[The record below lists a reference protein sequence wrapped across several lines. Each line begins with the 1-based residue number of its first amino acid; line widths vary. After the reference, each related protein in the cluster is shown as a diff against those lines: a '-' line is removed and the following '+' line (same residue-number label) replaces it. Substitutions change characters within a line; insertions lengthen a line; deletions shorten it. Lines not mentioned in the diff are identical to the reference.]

1 MSRRRV
7 LLAASLAGVAV
18 AGAGIAASAKAD
30 AVSDF
35 YQGKTVTF
43 LVTYPPGGSY
53 DVYGRLLAEHMPKHI
68 PGKPDAI
75 VQNMPG
81 GGGSLG
87 LNHFYKTAPKDGT
100 MLVLPPDAYAVAQ
113 LMTPKQARWDAGKLI
128 SLGRIVPVN
137 PVLMVRGDAPA
148 RTLADLKK
156 TEIVVGCTGRSSQSF
171 IMPAMMKHFLGY
183 KWKLICGYKGSAP
196 LTLAMERA
204 EVHAQSS
211 AWASWRIRDRDRI
224 GKGELVPVV
233 QFGLEREDEVK
244 NVPLMQE
251 LTDDPKIKQVLEF
264 ISAGSAL
271 GRSLA
276 APPGTPADRVA
287 ALRRAFDETMKDPAF
302 LKDAGKRDAQVL
314 PATGQ
319 ATQEVVRKVLATPHD
334 LIEMAQAAYKL
345 KPVKCKVNCAS
356 KKKK

>member
-1 MSRRRV
+1 MRSS
-7 LLAASLAGVAV
+7 LAALSLTGAAFALAGA
-18 AGAGIAASAKAD
+18 AGPAQAD

-35 YQGKTVTF
+35 YHGKTVTL

-53 DVYGRLLAEHMPKHI
+53 DVYGRLLAEHLPRHI
-68 PGKPDAI
+68 PGKPEAI

-148 RTLADLKK
+148 HTLADLKK

-196 LTLAMERA
+196 LTLAMERG

-224 GKGELVPVV
+224 TKGELVPVV
-233 QFGLEREDEVK
+233 QFGLEREAEVK
-244 NVPLMQE
+244 DVPLMQE

-276 APPGTPADRVA
+276 GPPGMSADRVA

-302 LKDAGKRDAQVL
+302 LADAEKRSAQVQ

-319 ATQEVVRKVLATPHD
+319 ATQGVVKKVLATPPE
-334 LIEMAQAAYKL
+334 LIKLAQGAYQL
-345 KPVKCKVNCAS
+345 KPVECTVNCEG
-356 KKKK
+356 KKK